1 MSPPTGDDGWIA
13 LQPLVWIP
21 AIHFFSLLPTRRA
34 FFSGWLLGTMAN
46 VAIYSWLMET
56 MLRFTD
62 LDSAGALAILLVY
75 SVAAGLVIGVFAWG
89 VAPLRRTSGAA

>member
-1 MSPPTGDDGWIA
+1 
-13 LQPLVWIP
+13 
-21 AIHFFSLLPTRRA
+21 
-34 FFSGWLLGTMAN
+34 MAN